1 MMSEI
6 QALISGNIY
15 AFLIVFTRIGAAF
28 MMMPLLGDRVI
39 PTNIRLLIALGFSL
53 VFTPVVWP
61 LVGQMPDS
69 TALLTLLLCKEVLI
83 GAFIGLIARAIFS
96 ALNTAGMVIS
106 YKMSLANASMF
117 NPQMSEQSTV
127 VAAVITM
134 AAAVLMFT
142 MNIHHILIAGVYHS
156 YSLFPPMDDIIIN
169 DFAVSV
175 ADAVNESFII
185 ALEFSAPFIIISFA
199 MQLALGVI
207 ARLIPQIQVF
217 FLGIPIQVMVGVITI
232 YATISMCLFYFINR
246 FEGYFIGMFG

>member
-1 MMSEI
+1 MSEL

-28 MMMPLLGDRVI
+28 MLMPLLGDRVI
-39 PTNIRLLIALGFSL
+39 PTNIRLITALCFSL
-53 VFTPVVWP
+53 VFTPIVWP
-61 LVGQMPDS
+61 LIGHMPES
-69 TALLTLLLCKEVLI
+69 TALLFLLLCKEVLI
-83 GAFIGLIARAIFS
+83 GSFIGIVARAIFAS
-96 ALNTAGMVIS
+96 LNTAGMVIA

-117 NPQMSEQSTV
+117 NPQLAEQSTV
-127 VAAVITM
+127 VSAIITM
-134 AAAVLMFT
+134 SAAVLMFA

-156 YSLFPPMDDIIIN
+156 YDIFPPMADIVMN
-169 DFAVSV
+169 DLTVSM

-217 FLGIPIQVMVGVITI
+217 FLGIPIQVMVGVTTI
-232 YATISMCLFYFINR
+232 YATISMCLFYFISR
-246 FEGYFIGMFG
+246 FEDYFINMFG